1 MDDYTHEILMRQREA
16 RLRGLD
22 GRAGAGTVHRASWRV
37 RAASALRTLA
47 DTVDVDPRGT
57 TAPARPM

>member
-16 RLRGLD
+16 RLRSLD
-22 GRAGAGTVHRASWRV
+22 GCARAGDVRRASWRG